1 MNNLL
6 AGTGIGTIF
15 VDHQLRILRFTPQ
28 ITQLINLIPID
39 IGRPIGDIFSNL
51 LGYNH
56 LVDDIKEVINSLT
69 SKDIEVQTPKGVWYL
84 LRIRP
89 YRTLE
94 NVIQGAVTTFT
105 DITEIK
111 RAKEILKESE
121 SMCCLA
127 VIVRD
132 SSDVITLQ
140 DLKGNFLAWNP
151 KAESL
156 YGWSEAKAL
165 TMNITN
171 MVPKNKREEE
181 LTKLNRLIGAEIM
194 EPYRTQRFTID
205 GRIVDIWFTATALIN
220 ETGEVYAIA
229 TTEREIKSENTETEI
244 QA

>member
-28 ITQLINLIPID
+28 ITQVINLIPTD

-56 LVDDIKEVINSLT
+56 LVDDIREVISSLI

-111 RAKEILKESE
+111 RAKDILIKSE
-121 SMCCLA
+121 SMRRLA

-140 DLKGNFLAWNP
+140 DLEGNILAWNP

-171 MVPKNKREEE
+171 MVPKK
-181 LTKLNRLIGAEIM
+181 
-194 EPYRTQRFTID
+194 
-205 GRIVDIWFTATALIN
+205 
-220 ETGEVYAIA
+220 
-229 TTEREIKSENTETEI
+229 
-244 QA
+244 